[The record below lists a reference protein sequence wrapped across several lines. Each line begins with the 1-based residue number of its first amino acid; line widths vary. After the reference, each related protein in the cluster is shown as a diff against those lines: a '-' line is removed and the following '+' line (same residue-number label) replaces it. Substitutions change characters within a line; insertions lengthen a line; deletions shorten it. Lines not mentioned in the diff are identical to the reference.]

1 MLSVARH
8 SIYEIFPPKRVE
20 NNGHQPPLATPTGW
34 DGVGA
39 CLACSTT
46 NFDPRINNTPRD
58 DPSLRHELDFLSI
71 YVARA
76 SYATSSFITSPAR
89 NGIAFATIA
98 IFSLSESD
106 FSPRFKPLQTLLSEG
121 SSSSNGRGRGR
132 EREEKDGREETRRD
146 LRKMKGKKVTFFSR
160 YDYVRP
166 FDK

>member
-106 FSPRFKPLQTLLSEG
+106 FSPRFNPSKLSFRRVPLLRMG
-121 SSSSNGRGRGR
+121 GGGGGK
-132 EREEKDGREETRRD
+132 ERRRMDERRRDETR
-146 LRKMKGKKVTFFSR
+146 LEKNERKESYLFL
-160 YDYVRP
+160 
-166 FDK
+166 